1 MKRKRKEKKEE
12 EKPNLKNPE
21 LEKTIKELKTAGKTS
36 GHAYF
41 SALSEELDK
50 AKRARIIV
58 NLSAISRLTTEGD
71 IAAVAGKVLAS
82 GELKHPVTIAAF
94 AFSDTALEKIKAA
107 GGEAKTLTQLIAET
121 PEGCKVK
128 IIK

>member
-1 MKRKRKEKKEE
+1 MKRKRKGKKEE
-12 EKPNLKNPE
+12 KLNLKNPE
-21 LEKTIKELKTAGKTS
+21 LEKIIKELKTAGKKS

-50 AKRARIIV
+50 AKRARIAV
-58 NLSAISRLTTEGD
+58 NLSAISRLTAEGD

-82 GELKHPVTIAAF
+82 GELKHPVTVAAF
-94 AFSDTALEKIKAA
+94 NFSDAALEKIKAV
-107 GGEAKTLTQLIAET
+107 GGEAKTLAQLIADN
-121 PEGCKVK
+121 PEGSKVK